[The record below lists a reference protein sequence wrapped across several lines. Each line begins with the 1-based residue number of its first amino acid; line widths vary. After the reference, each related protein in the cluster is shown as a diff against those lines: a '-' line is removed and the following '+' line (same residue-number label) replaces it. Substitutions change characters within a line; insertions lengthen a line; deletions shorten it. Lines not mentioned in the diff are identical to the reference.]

1 MMAIQKSDAEP
12 DLSEGFA
19 GMDAAQVAAP
29 EFAREVLGRM
39 SGMVSG

>member
-19 GMDAAQVAAP
+19 GMDAAP